1 MEESVWC
8 WWQAQAG
15 GKEGGVGQER
25 VAHTFLPLTTRAML
39 GSRPVFADRSVQ
51 DVCKQC
57 ARSVQG
63 VCKRCARGVQG
74 LCKKCAG
81 GVQGRPKC
89 ASSTPGGRGVPDSP
103 PGRGWAHLAGISSFI
118 SSPINSQIGCHH
130 RLSIHH
136 FGGREALGRDLTHPK
151 ITLGSN

>member
-1 MEESVWC
+1 MFGAGGRPC
-8 WWQAQAG
+8 AG

-25 VAHTFLPLTTRAML
+25 VAHTFLPLTPRAML
-39 GSRPVFADRSVQ
+39 GSHPVFADRSVQ
-51 DVCKQC
+51 EVCKEMCKECARKTEVCKQHPGRAWG
-57 ARSVQG
+57 ARF
-63 VCKRCARGVQG
+63 
-74 LCKKCAG
+74 
-81 GVQGRPKC
+81 
-89 ASSTPGGRGVPDSP
+89 P

-136 FGGREALGRDLTHPK
+136 FGGREALGQDLTHPN